1 MLTKEDLPHAGQITT
16 ATSQGNYIISIE
28 GNDGSSCFVSVY
40 QIPARAL
47 IAVKDPIQND
57 KLNSKLTM
65 MIQGLNNREHAIEKK
80 SVEYYSENDVN
91 QFYLFAVAQGGNVD
105 ESTATCTKRNLHHEQ
120 LGFCNKKMFSQ
131 VLPV

>member
-28 GNDGSSCFVSVY
+28 GNDGLSSFVSVY

-47 IAVKDPIQND
+47 IAVKDPVLNES
-57 KLNSKLTM
+57 LNSRLTM
-65 MIQGLNNREHAIEKK
+65 MVQGFNNREHAIEKK
-80 SVEYYSENDVN
+80 SAEYYSENDVN

-105 ESTATCTKRNLHHEQ
+105 ESQGVCTKRNLHHER